1 MTYCKLIEGRLVYAP
16 KKITYNNTT
25 VYNPTGEQLAEQ
37 GWKPLVIEEM
47 PEPREGY
54 HFEPEYTETAE
65 SIIESWVEV
74 EDIPDAE
81 ELLEIIL
88 GGDGE

>member
-1 MTYCKLIEGRLVYAP
+1 MYVKLIEGRLTYAP
-16 KKITYNNTT
+16 KKIIYNGTT
-25 VYNPTGEQLAEQ
+25 VYNPTDEQLESQ
-37 GWKPLVIEEM
+37 GWKPLVIEDM

-54 HFEPEYTETAE
+54 HCEPEYTETAE
-65 SIIESWVEV
+65 SIIQSWVEV